1 MNYIPKQDITFGDLF
16 AGGGGVTTGALSIP
30 GVKVLWALNHDAVS
44 IATHEKN
51 HPETRHFQADIR
63 TQNEKELDRIDILW
77 ASLECTNH
85 SNAKGGKPKDADSR
99 TLADE
104 MPRYIR
110 HCNPS
115 VVMIENVREFMLW
128 GPLDE
133 EGHPIKSRRGEDFQR
148 WVNEIKALGYNNAE
162 WRILNAADYGCHT
175 RRERLFVIFSK
186 KGIPIKW
193 KEATHHPDAN
203 NLMGLPQWKPVKE
216 CINLEDH
223 GKSIFGRKKPL
234 SENTR
239 RRIAGGIKKFY
250 PEMSFLMKY
259 YGNGENVTSI
269 EEPCH
274 TVTTKD
280 RHALVTVEH
289 NHFIAEYYSRDDA
302 VSSIE
307 KPCHTIT
314 TNNRHALCTVEK
326 KQFIT
331 DHVWGDAPQDI
342 EKPLKTQM
350 TRQTKQLIT
359 CQFISEQ
366 YNSNG
371 KPEANN
377 KSLDKPAGAITTQDK
392 FQFITAYFNSSGKPE
407 SQNQSIDKPLN
418 AVMTSNKYALVSGF
432 DFDIT
437 MRFLTPDELAEITGF
452 PRGYFNHEELKLS
465 WKSKVK
471 MIGNAVPTG
480 LAAATIEPMIPE
492 VERIKVGM
500 VVIIN

>member
-1 MNYIPKQDITFGDLF
+1 MNYIPKSDITFGDLF
-16 AGGGGVTTGALSIP
+16 AGGGGVTTGALSLP
-30 GVKVLWALNHDAVS
+30 GVKVLWALNHDPVS

-63 TQNEKELDRIDILW
+63 QQDEKELDRVDILW
-77 ASLECTNH
+77 ASLECTQF

-104 MPRYIR
+104 MPRYVK

-115 VVMIENVREFMLW
+115 VFMIENVREFLTW
-128 GPLDE
+128 GPLDDN
-133 EGHPIKSRRGEDFQR
+133 GKPIKSKKGDDFRR
-148 WVNEIKALGYNNAE
+148 WIKEMKDLGYPNCE

-175 RRERLFVIFSK
+175 RRERLFIIFTK
-186 KGIPIKW
+186 KDIPIRW
-193 KEATHHPDAN
+193 KSATHHPDAE
-203 NLMGLPQWKPVKE
+203 NLLGLPQWKPVKE
-216 CINLEDH
+216 CIDLENH
-223 GKSIFGRKKPL
+223 GRSIFGRTKPL
-234 SENTR
+234 SENTL

-250 PEMSFLMKY
+250 PDMYFLMKY
-259 YGNGENVTSI
+259 YGTGENVTSI
-269 EEPCH
+269 NEPCH

-280 RHALVTVEH
+280 RHALVSIERKKFLV
-289 NHFIAEYYSRDDA
+289 EYYGRDDA
-302 VSSIE
+302 TASIE
-307 KPCHTIT
+307 KPCHVIS

-331 DHVWGDAPQDI
+331 DHVWGGQSQLV

-359 CQFISEQ
+359 CQFVSEQ

-371 KPEANN
+371 NPEMNN
-377 KSLDKPAGAITTQDK
+377 KSLERPAGSITTNDK
-392 FQFITAYFNSSGKPE
+392 FQFVTAYFDTVKDRCIEQYPV
-407 SQNQSIDKPLN
+407 L
-418 AVMTSNKYALVSGF
+418 
-432 DFDIT
+432 DFDIS
-437 MRFLTPDELAEITGF
+437 MRFLTPEELAEISGF
-452 PRGYFNHEELKLS
+452 PRGYFNHNELKLS

-492 VERIKVGM
+492 VERVKLGLVA
-500 VVIIN
+500 

>member
-1 MNYIPKQDITFGDLF
+1 MNYIPKTVTFGDLF

-30 GVKVLWALNHDAVS
+30 GVKVLWALNHDRIS
-44 IATHEKN
+44 ILTHEKN

-63 TQNEKELDRIDILW
+63 TQDEKELDRIDILW
-77 ASLECTNH
+77 ASLECTQF

-115 VVMIENVREFMLW
+115 VIMIENVREFLTW

-133 EGHPIKSRRGEDFQR
+133 NGKAIKEKKGEDFQR
-148 WVNEIKALGYNNAE
+148 WIKEIKALGYPNAE
-162 WRILNAADYGCHT
+162 WRVLNAADYGCHT
-175 RRERLFVIFSK
+175 RRERLFIIFSK
-186 KGIPIKW
+186 KDVPIKW
-193 KEATHHPDAN
+193 KEATHHSVEN
-203 NLMGLPQWKPVKE
+203 NLMGLSQWKPVKE
-216 CINLEDH
+216 CIDLENH
-223 GKSIFGRKKPL
+223 GKSIFGRKKAL
-234 SENTR
+234 SENTQ

-259 YGNGENVTSI
+259 YGNGENVTSLD
-269 EEPCH
+269 EPCH

-280 RHALVTVEH
+280 RHALVSVEKK
-289 NHFIAEYYSRDDA
+289 HFITEYYGRDDA
-302 VSSIE
+302 TASIE

-314 TNNRHALCTVEK
+314 TNNRHALCTIEQ
-326 KQFIT
+326 KQIIV
-331 DHVWGDAPQDI
+331 DHVWGDSAQTV
-342 EKPLKTQM
+342 EKPLNTQM

-359 CQFISEQ
+359 VKKQFVSEV

-371 KPEANN
+371 KPESNN
-377 KSLDKPAGAITTQDK
+377 KDLESPAGAITTKDK
-392 FQFITAYFNSSGKPE
+392 FQFITAYFNSNGNPE
-407 SQNQSIDKPLN
+407 YNNQTLEKPLG
-418 AVMTSNKYALVSGF
+418 AVTTQGKYALVSGF

-437 MRFLTPDELAEITGF
+437 MRFLTPDELAKITGF
-452 PRGYFNHEELKLS
+452 PDGYFNNDELKLS

-480 LAAATIEPMIPE
+480 LAAATIEPMKPE
-492 VERIKVGM
+492 VEKYKMVKVA
-500 VVIIN
+500 